1 MDLRIWSYAR
11 FRERPLNL
19 YSGIGDIFVRLVPPE
34 LWTSLGSIYYILEY
48 DAPCYTSI
56 SYPQTSFQK
65 SYSAILDF
73 QTDVAPEDFDVAP
86 NWRGLFR
93 EP

>member
-19 YSGIGDIFVRLVPPE
+19 DSGIGDIFVRLVPPE

-48 DAPCYTSI
+48 DAPSNISI
-56 SYPQTSFQK
+56 SS
-65 SYSAILDF
+65 
-73 QTDVAPEDFDVAP
+73 
-86 NWRGLFR
+86 
-93 EP
+93 